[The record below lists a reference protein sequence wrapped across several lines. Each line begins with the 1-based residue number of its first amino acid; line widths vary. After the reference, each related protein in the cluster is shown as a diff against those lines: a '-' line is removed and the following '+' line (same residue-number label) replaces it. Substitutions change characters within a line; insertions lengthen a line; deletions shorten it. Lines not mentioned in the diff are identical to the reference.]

1 MCGGNARQAARPVFN
16 PPRAHIV
23 HIIISYIM
31 SLFAR
36 PEEGDNQRAALAA
49 LPRYPS
55 RNEVLRALYEEERR
69 TLPLVTESQQFVNP
83 RRVNP
88 APPPPTGPSTA
99 TLSIGRFD
107 IAPEAMEAHVR
118 AHLSANP
125 DMYRTAAWGVTPE
138 PPPPSRYPPTLR
150 PARPADDVVHVA
162 QHSASAAASPPQLD
176 GNYQARGA
184 YVSASPPP
192 LLSLF
197 KEEMRG
203 QPPPRP
209 AVVHP
214 HQPRPVHHPL
224 PAAPVHHY
232 PYPPPVPPAYPPHHH
247 IAPPHA
253 FAHPPAFFGHH
264 HIAPQATYFAPRPP
278 HHPFAAAPFARPPT
292 YPVWR

>member
-1 MCGGNARQAARPVFN
+1 
-16 PPRAHIV
+16 
-23 HIIISYIM
+23 M
-31 SLFAR
+31 SLFAS
-36 PEEGDNQRAALAA
+36 DDQRAELAA

-55 RNEVLRALYEEERR
+55 RNEVLRALYEENRR

-107 IAPEAMEAHVR
+107 IGPEAMAAHVR

-138 PPPPSRYPPTLR
+138 PRQPSRYPPTLR

-162 QHSASAAASPPQLD
+162 QHPASAGPPQLD
-176 GNYQARGA
+176 GNYKARGA
-184 YVSASPPP
+184 HVSASPPP

-197 KEEMRG
+197 KEETRG

-209 AVVHP
+209 AAVVHP
-214 HQPRPVHHPL
+214 HQPVHHHPL

-232 PYPPPVPPAYPPHHH
+232 PYPLPAPLAYPHHHH

-264 HIAPQATYFAPRPP
+264 HFAPQATYFAPRPRIIIILSRRRRWP
-278 HHPFAAAPFARPPT
+278 GRRRIPCGGSPSYPTNTHMRMTTVILLFFLAFTARDAAS
-292 YPVWR
+292 